1 MQKPPKTKAIAIEK
15 TRVPAQI
22 RSLRALFRLELSMM
36 VALSTLAGYLFADGL
51 WNQDMLFVSLGVGFL
66 SAGCSA
72 LNQWQEQDLDRQML
86 RTQKR
91 PLPAGLLTPESVL
104 VLATLT
110 LSSGILLL
118 NTLPY
123 KLPLLLGLL
132 AIIWYNAIYTPLKK
146 RTPFAAIPGA
156 ICGALPPLI
165 GWTAA
170 GGLLLTQQSLTL
182 AGTLFIWQIPH
193 TWLLLCRYRED
204 LKRSELPN
212 LFESISTRRLLQI
225 NSCWL
230 LALLLCYLLFP
241 LFGFISHPA
250 LVIFFLVGLLLLTLL
265 MTKAYLQVANN
276 GHTLNAFHLTNISMA
291 LLLSVLILD
300 SIVGF

>member
-1 MQKPPKTKAIAIEK
+1 MQKPPQVKTLALEK
-15 TRVPAQI
+15 PRMLAQV

-51 WNQDMLFVSLGVGFL
+51 WDLHMFFVTLGVGLL

-72 LNQWQEQDLDRQML
+72 LNQWQEQDLDSQML
-86 RTQKR
+86 RTQNR
-91 PLPAGLLTPESVL
+91 PLPVGLLSPESVL
-104 VLATLT
+104 VLATLA
-110 LSSGILLL
+110 LSAGIILL
-118 NTLPY
+118 NALPY

-156 ICGALPPLI
+156 LCGALPPLI

-193 TWLLLCRYRED
+193 TWLLLCRYRDD
-204 LKRSELPN
+204 LQRSGLPN
-212 LFESISTRRLLQI
+212 LFESIPTRRLLQI

-241 LFGFISHPA
+241 LFGFISHPT
-250 LVIFFLVGLLLLTLL
+250 LVVLFLTGLFLLAML
-265 MTKAYLQVANN
+265 MTKACLQVAGN
-276 GHTLNAFHLTNISMA
+276 GNTLKAFHLTNISMA
-291 LLLSVLILD
+291 LLLSILILD
-300 SIVGF
+300 SILTF